1 MIKRKAVKFMNCIII
16 DDEFPA
22 IEELSYFINNYSS
35 IRILEK
41 FDDSLKA
48 LQFVQN
54 NSVDILFLDINMPKL
69 DGMTFSR
76 VINTLKSKPLIVFI
90 SAYKEHA
97 LEAFEVSAFD
107 YILKPY
113 PEDRIINAL
122 KKLENSNSTKFN
134 RDKITL
140 WKNDILVVVP
150 VGEICYCKA
159 NEHEVLVY
167 TKEEEFKITSS
178 ISDFHKK
185 LPQNNFFKCHR
196 SYIVNLDKIKEIIPW
211 FNNTYLLKLQNMEEE
226 IPVSRHNLSKF
237 KQLMGI

>member
-1 MIKRKAVKFMNCIII
+1 MNCIII

-22 IEELSYFINNYSS
+22 IEELSYFIKSYSS
-35 IRILEK
+35 IKILEK
-41 FDDSLKA
+41 FDDSIKA

-54 NSVDILFLDINMPKL
+54 NSVDIIFLDINMPKL

-76 VINTLKSKPLIVFI
+76 VINTLKNKPLIMFI

-113 PEDRIINAL
+113 PEDRIIGAL
-122 KKLENSNSTKFN
+122 KRLENSNGIKFN

-140 WKNDILVVVP
+140 WKNDILVVIP
-150 VGEICYCKA
+150 IRDICFCKA

-178 ISDFHKK
+178 ISDFHMK

-211 FNNTYLLKLQNMEEE
+211 FNNTYLLKLQDMEEE